1 VFLLVSPLVGGLVA
15 RVGIRWP
22 MAVGILITAGG
33 FCWLSAARV
42 GESYAQAILP
52 GAILWGLGIGIAVA
66 PLTAGVLA
74 AVDDADLGEATAIN
88 DAASRV
94 GGVVMVALV
103 PALLGA
109 GDAHSLGAPLAAHY
123 GSAMLVMAALS
134 LAAAVITAVFVT
146 RSLPATAR
154 HPIMT
159 PRIHGCVVPE
169 PVTPTSHP
177 SGKRT
182 SP

>member
-1 VFLLVSPLVGGLVA
+1 V
-15 RVGIRWP
+15 
-22 MAVGILITAGG
+22 T
-33 FCWLSAARV
+33 
-42 GESYAQAILP
+42 
-52 GAILWGLGIGIAVA
+52 VA

-74 AVDDADLGEATAIN
+74 AVDDADLGQASAIN

-109 GDAHSLGAPLAAHY
+109 GDAHSLAAPLAAHY
-123 GSAMLVMAALS
+123 GTAMLVMAALS
-134 LAAAVITAVFVT
+134 VAAAVITAVFVT

-154 HPIMT
+154 HPVVT
-159 PRIHGCVVPE
+159 PRVHGCAVPE
-169 PVTPTSHP
+169 PVSATSHP
-177 SGKRT
+177 SARRT